1 MKSASKQL
9 LFTSLAFLLFCAG
22 TRVLA
27 QDTKQPV
34 ELISQVK
41 TARVKIRIL
50 SPTGKPVSNSTVTVF
65 NEFGTSC
72 ILEPCDLPVK
82 NWSGKTD
89 SKGFVVIPTKRIP
102 TDATVATPKFR
113 KKVDL
118 VDRAELYKGYWR
130 VYLSN

>member
-1 MKSASKQL
+1 MKSASKQIA
-9 LFTSLAFLLFCAG
+9 SIAFLLFCAG
-22 TRVLA
+22 SQVLA

-34 ELISQVK
+34 EIISQVK

-50 SPTGKPVSNSTVTVF
+50 SPTGKPVSNSKVKIF

-72 ILEPCDLPVK
+72 ILEPCDSPVK
-82 NWSGKTD
+82 TWTGKTD

-102 TDATVATPKFR
+102 IDATIATPKFR